1 MDINQN
7 ITIENRKSVLITGVN
22 SVKSFDSKEFILDT
36 KLGILEINGKELVLG
51 KMDLNN
57 GEVLI
62 KGSIESLE
70 YSLKDGKKES
80 LVKRLFKWVLKSKFN
95 WWLCQF
101 CLDSFLWLFIVFL
114 MNYFIKIDLE

>member
-80 LVKRLFKWVLKSKFN
+80 LVKRLFK
-95 WWLCQF
+95 
-101 CLDSFLWLFIVFL
+101 
-114 MNYFIKIDLE
+114 